1 MAIDTLLR
9 QLANELGLAELS
21 LDHTNTCAIGLPD
34 DLHIDLHHEPQA
46 GALCL
51 AADLL
56 ELQDDTRAQIVP
68 ALLRANLDLGALGGA
83 WFARRERTVS
93 LCRSL
98 PVDGLDLP
106 ALAQALAG
114 LVAQCRRWRAHLAA
128 SPAAPA

>member
-9 QLANELGLAELS
+9 QLAYELGLSELS

-46 GALCL
+46 GVLCL

-56 ELQDDTRAQIVP
+56 QLQDDTRAQVVP

-98 PVDGLDLP
+98 PVDGLDIRT
-106 ALAQALAG
+106 LAHALAG
-114 LVAQCRRWRAHLAA
+114 LVTQCRRWRAHLAA
-128 SPAAPA
+128 STSALA